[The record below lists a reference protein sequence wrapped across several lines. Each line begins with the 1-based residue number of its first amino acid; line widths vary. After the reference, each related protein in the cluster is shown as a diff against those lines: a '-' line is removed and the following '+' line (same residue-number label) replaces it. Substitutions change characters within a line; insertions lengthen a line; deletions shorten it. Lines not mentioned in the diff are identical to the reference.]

1 MANKSQ
7 RLSNKGFCTQT
18 LALEGALSLRF
29 DSTLGRCV
37 SGWLLFGVLL
47 GAAGC
52 GRHGDAAA
60 AYRAGDYGRT
70 YQLTR
75 AQAEH
80 GDSAAQN
87 TLGVLYYAGIGVVRD
102 YPQAM
107 HWFELAALHGDLHAR
122 RHLASMFRQGFGT
135 PKDDFRAFGWYDA
148 ARQSGHP
155 GALDYMRWMAL
166 VVGAN
171 QQALGRRIVA
181 QDLKNRTVSHGAE
194 KAKGS

>member
-1 MANKSQ
+1 MS
-7 RLSNKGFCTQT
+7 LSFQ
-18 LALEGALSLRF
+18 
-29 DSTLGRCV
+29 STLGHCM
-37 SGWLLFGVLL
+37 SGWVLL
-47 GAAGC
+47 GALLGATGC
-52 GRHGDAAA
+52 SGRGDAAA
-60 AYRAGDYGRT
+60 AYRAGDYARA

-75 AQAEH
+75 AQAER
-80 GDSAAQN
+80 GDRAAQN
-87 TLGVLYYAGIGVVRD
+87 NLGVLYYAGIGAVRD
-102 YPQAM
+102 YPQAL
-107 HWFELAALHGDLHAR
+107 HWFEVAALQGDLHAR
-122 RHLASMFRQGFGT
+122 RHLASMFRQGLGT

>member
-1 MANKSQ
+1 M
-7 RLSNKGFCTQT
+7 
-18 LALEGALSLRF
+18 SLRF
-29 DSTLGRCV
+29 DSTLSGCV
-37 SGWLLFGVLL
+37 GGLLLLGVLL
-47 GAAGC
+47 ASTGC
-52 GRHGDAAA
+52 SGRGDAAA
-60 AYRAGDYGRT
+60 AYHAGDYART

-75 AQAEH
+75 AEAEQ

-87 TLGVLYYAGIGVVRD
+87 TLGVLYYAGIGVMRD

-122 RHLASMFRQGFGT
+122 RHLASMFRQGLGT

-166 VVGAN
+166 VVGTN

-181 QDLKNRTVSHGAE
+181 QDLKNRTVSHGTE
-194 KAKGS
+194 KAAGS

>member
-1 MANKSQ
+1 MRRSQ
-7 RLSNKGFCTQT
+7 RSSNKGFCTRT
-18 LALEGALSLRF
+18 RTPEGALSLRF

-37 SGWLLFGVLL
+37 SGLLVLGALL
-47 GAAGC
+47 GATGC
-52 GRHGDAAA
+52 SGRGDAAA
-60 AYRAGDYGRT
+60 AYHAGEYART

-75 AQAEH
+75 AAAEQ

-107 HWFELAALHGDLHAR
+107 HWFELAALQGDPHAR
-122 RHLASMFRQGFGT
+122 RHLASMFRQGLGT

-166 VVGAN
+166 VVGTN

-181 QDLKNRTVSHGAE
+181 QDLKNRTVSHGTE
-194 KAKGS
+194 KAAGS